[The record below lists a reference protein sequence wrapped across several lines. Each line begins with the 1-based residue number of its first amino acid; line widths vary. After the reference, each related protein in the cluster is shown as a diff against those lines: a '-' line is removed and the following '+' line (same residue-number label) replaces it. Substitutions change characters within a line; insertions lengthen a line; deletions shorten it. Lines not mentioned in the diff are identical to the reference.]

1 LAPKQTR
8 EITIPAKFTAAT
20 MPLGHSRARSIEEAI
35 LWHGGEAQSA
45 RHNFELLAGSE
56 RQRLLRWLESL

>member
-1 LAPKQTR
+1 LSYRLRIEPVPT
-8 EITIPAKFTAAT
+8 F
-20 MPLGHSRARSIEEAI
+20 LHDGRARSIEEAI